1 MEGGHHIPENN
12 PALQIRPARPDEA
25 ACLTGLAMR
34 SKAVWGY
41 DAEFMA
47 RCRPLLAVTE
57 TMIEAAPVFV
67 LDAGGTVAGFYALTP
82 LEGAQI
88 DLALLF
94 VDPRLLGNGYGRRLW
109 DHAVAHARE
118 LGFREMIVES
128 DPNALGFYEAL
139 GAHSAGVTESPAAAG
154 RLLPRLTLDLTG

>member
-82 LEGAQI
+82 LDAAQI

-94 VDPRLLGNGYGRRLW
+94 VEPRHLGNGYGRRLW
-109 DHAVAHARE
+109 DHAVALAGGP
-118 LGFREMIVES
+118 GFPEMIIES
-128 DPNALGFYEAL
+128 DPNALGFYAAL
-139 GAHSAGVTESPAAAG
+139 GARPAGFVASPAAPG
-154 RLLPRLTLDLTG
+154 RRLPRLRFDLKG